1 MEIFIRIL
9 KGLALGVVQ
18 GLTEFLPVSSS
29 GHLLLIEKLGVA
41 PPSLAT
47 NLFLHLA
54 TLLVVLISMR
64 KSVFNLVRH
73 PFGERMIWIL
83 IASIPTAA
91 IGIIFKL
98 FFEDLLVGKFLSVSF
113 LITALLLLTARGTRF
128 RPKRKLGA
136 FLVGLAQGLAVLPG
150 ISRSGTT
157 ISAMTFL
164 NYEKEEATELSFL
177 MSIPVIIGGAIV
189 ELKDLSFAEVDWII
203 LSTAFLTAFLSGI
216 FAIKVMLK
224 NFHFARTPFAIYLV
238 IISLLNTCIDVFKV

>member
-1 MEIFIRIL
+1 MEIFTRIL

-64 KSVFNLVRH
+64 KSVFALVRH
-73 PFGERMIWIL
+73 PFGERMVWIL
-83 IASIPTAA
+83 IASIPTAI

-98 FFEDLLVGKFLSVSF
+98 FFEELLVGKFLSLSF
-113 LITALLLLTARGTRF
+113 LVTALLLLTAKPTKF
-128 RPKRKLGA
+128 KPNRKTGA
-136 FLVGLAQGLAVLPG
+136 FLVGIAQGLAVLPG

-157 ISAMTFL
+157 ISTMTFL
-164 NYEKEEATELSFL
+164 NYEKEDATELSFL
-177 MSIPVIIGGAIV
+177 MSIPVIVGGAIV
-189 ELKDLSFAEVDWII
+189 EMKDLTFAEVDWII
-203 LSTAFLTAFLSGI
+203 LATAFLTAFASGF
-216 FAIKVMLK
+216 FALKVMLK
-224 NFHFARTPFAIYLV
+224 NFHFARTPFAVYLLV
-238 IISLLNTCIDVFKV
+238 ISILNTCIDVFKL